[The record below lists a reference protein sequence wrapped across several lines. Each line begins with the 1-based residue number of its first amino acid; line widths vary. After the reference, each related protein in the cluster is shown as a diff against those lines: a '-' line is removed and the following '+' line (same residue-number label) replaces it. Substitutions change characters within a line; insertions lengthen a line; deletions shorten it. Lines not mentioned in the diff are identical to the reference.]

1 MGKILCKIF
10 RFLADVFSKLV
21 DFVVTTIKTI
31 GNAVVD
37 ILSDLFQAAGNAIGD
52 IFKSNP
58 LFWLGGG
65 LLLWFFM
72 TGKDD
77 DDQSGPTPQPVPAIE
92 V

>member
-21 DFVVTTIKTI
+21 EFVATTIKTI

-37 ILSDLFQAAGNAIGD
+37 VLSELFQAAGSALGD
-52 IFKSNP
+52 IFKSSP

-65 LLLWFFM
+65 LLLWYLMSGKEDEGDSNATTEQVLM
-72 TGKDD
+72 T
-77 DDQSGPTPQPVPAIE
+77 
-92 V
+92 